1 MAKAKKIKEAQLKLV
16 NEQQT
21 QLNGLLRSIGVI
33 EVQKMNAH
41 YKIDKLSTEI
51 ENTKKELEDEYGS
64 INIDLKNGSYTDIEK
79 EDAE

>member
-41 YKIDKLSTEI
+41 SRIDKLSAEI

-64 INIDLKNGSYTDIEK
+64 INIDLKDGSYTDIEK

>member
-1 MAKAKKIKEAQLKLV
+1 MAKAKKIKEEQFKLV
-16 NEQQT
+16 TTQQT
-21 QLNGLLRSIGVI
+21 QLNELLRSIGVL

-41 YKIDKLSTEI
+41 TRIDKLSTEI

-64 INIDLKNGSYTDIEK
+64 INIDLKDGSYTEIKK